1 MATLHTI
8 SASEDPARVAIIL
21 GIDPGYDRCGIAVI
35 RHMVGAHETL
45 THSSCTPTKRNTPFE
60 DRLLEIGQT
69 VSRYIETYKPS
80 VCAIENVYFTTN
92 QKTAMRVAEVRGAC
106 LYIARSHGLAIH
118 EFTPN
123 EVKVAIAGDGRAD
136 KKQVIHMVSKLV
148 RIEKAIVYDDEYD
161 AIAVAL
167 TAAATRSSCKAH

>member
-1 MATLHTI
+1 MATTHTT
-8 SASEDPARVAIIL
+8 SVREDPHSAIIL
-21 GIDPGYDRCGIAVI
+21 GIDPGYDRCGIAVV
-35 RHMVGAHETL
+35 RHVVGARETL
-45 THSSCTPTKRNTPFE
+45 IHSSCTPTKRNAPFE
-60 DRLLEIGQT
+60 DRLLEVGRSIA
-69 VSRYIETYKPS
+69 SCIETYKPA

-136 KKQVIHMVSKLV
+136 KKQVIHMVNKLL
-148 RIEKAIVYDDEYD
+148 RIERAIIYDDEYD

-167 TAAATRSSCKAH
+167 TAAATRSSRKAH